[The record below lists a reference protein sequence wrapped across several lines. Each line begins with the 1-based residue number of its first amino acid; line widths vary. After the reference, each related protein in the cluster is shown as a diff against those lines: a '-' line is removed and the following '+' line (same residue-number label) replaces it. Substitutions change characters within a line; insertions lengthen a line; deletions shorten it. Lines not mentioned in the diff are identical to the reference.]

1 MYNNEDIYSTLFV
14 CFEKILC
21 FFSGSPE
28 HSRHT
33 PLGSRPSCKI
43 QLYPLLL
50 VTRAQHRR
58 FVQTRPF
65 LLNFTCYGPLKKRRG
80 CYNGRQWR
88 RTCFFILS
96 STFVRCNS
104 HQKISTICCVV
115 VVVLSSSSLILLL
128 LPHNNTG
135 RFVTVAASGCT
146 RLQRKPNLTQTEKQ
160 QTKQEIEYNEIRNRN
175 PSTICCNSIRI
186 PSRQG

>member
-1 MYNNEDIYSTLFV
+1 MVLLKQINSSSH
-14 CFEKILC
+14 CFEKNNSNSILRV

-104 HQKISTICCVV
+104 HQKISTMLCCCCC
-115 VVVLSSSSLILLL
+115 SLFFFF
-128 LPHNNTG
+128 NT
-135 RFVTVAASGCT
+135 TNTAA
-146 RLQRKPNLTQTEKQ
+146 QQKRK
-160 QTKQEIEYNEIRNRN
+160 IF
-175 PSTICCNSIRI
+175 
-186 PSRQG
+186 